1 MVKCTDGSVETS
13 DTAVRRKAKFA
24 LQIVSAEEKN
34 V

>member
-1 MVKCTDGSVETS
+1 MVKHTDGSVETS
-13 DTAVRRKAKFA
+13 DTAVKKKVKFA